1 MTRRHWILAILLLGA
16 AAIAVFGDRAPSA
29 EVAPAVMR
37 DPHNSVQPSAAG
49 AVVSNTASG
58 KVSAATPPMMLLA
71 VLPREAL
78 IGRGVAEPRANLFA
92 AHSFAPIQAA
102 STVPVQEAPRELP
115 FKYLG
120 KQDSGKGWTVFLER
134 NDNTFIVKASDA
146 IGDDYKV
153 VSITAS
159 TMTFEY
165 LPTHEQ
171 SLLQIE

>member
-1 MTRRHWILAILLLGA
+1 MTRRHWILAMLLLGA

-29 EVAPAVMR
+29 DVAPAAAR
-37 DPHNSVQPSAAG
+37 DPHNSVQSSAAG
-49 AVVSNTASG
+49 TVVSNTSSG
-58 KVSAATPPMMLLA
+58 KISVAAASVMLLA
-71 VLPREAL
+71 VLPRESL

-92 AHSFAPIQAA
+92 AHSFAPVQVVSA
-102 STVPVQEAPRELP
+102 VPIQEAPRELP

-120 KQDSGKGWTVFLER
+120 KQDSGKGWAVFLEK

-146 IGDDYKV
+146 VGDDYKV

-159 TMTFEY
+159 TITFEY

-171 SLLQIE
+171 SFLQIE